1 LKTTFGTAPRGL
13 HSERSPRGRYIHS
26 VRVSIRS
33 LTVQRLYVLYDARC
47 GLCRWAMRWVET
59 KEQLVEVKF
68 LAAGS
73 IEAVERFPSLSRSET
88 PDDLVAVSDEG
99 GVYLNGSA
107 WVMVLYALAEY
118 REWSLRLG
126 SPALLPLARRAF
138 GLLSRHRHELS
149 GWLHADM
156 SEGEV
161 RKTLE
166 AAPPDVCD
174 LGAAVAENPAA
185 PAGPVMPRG
194 GLGRP
199 ERWDRRFTL

>member
-1 LKTTFGTAPRGL
+1 M
-13 HSERSPRGRYIHS
+13 
-26 VRVSIRS
+26 
-33 LTVQRLYVLYDARC
+33 QRLYVVYDARC
-47 GLCRWAMRWVET
+47 GLCRWAKRWVET

-73 IEAVERFPSLSRSET
+73 FEAVERFPSLSRTEA

-156 SEGEV
+156 SEAEV
-161 RKTLE
+161 RKTLD
-166 AAPPDVCD
+166 ATAPDVCD
-174 LGAAVAENPAA
+174 VGPAVVETPVT
-185 PAGPVMPRG
+185 PAGPVEPQAGR
-194 GLGRP
+194 GRP
-199 ERWDRRFTL
+199 EGWGRRFSM